1 MHKLYMIYRNTS
13 QFLFCVE
20 GNVFHTSLLAE
31 EKVSPPG
38 PSLAMQKEMTGQWVP
53 SHTLGGNKG
62 NVCFRSKM
70 VFVTLWTVT
79 HKAPLSMGF
88 PRQECWSGL
97 PFPPPADLPV
107 AISSSNRSSYPR
119 DETHICISGRIF
131 TVSHPGSTCKKSKD
145 TN

>member
-1 MHKLYMIYRNTS
+1 MIYRNIS

-38 PSLAMQKEMTGQWVP
+38 PSLAMQKEMNGHWGS
-53 SHTLGGNKG
+53 SHNLGGNNG
-62 NVCFRSKM
+62 NICFRSKR
-70 VFVTLWTVT
+70 VFATLWTVT

-97 PFPPPADLPV
+97 PFPPPGDLPIQGMEPTSP
-107 AISSSNRSSYPR
+107 ASQAESSL
-119 DETHICISGRIF
+119 
-131 TVSHPGSTCKKSKD
+131 
-145 TN
+145 